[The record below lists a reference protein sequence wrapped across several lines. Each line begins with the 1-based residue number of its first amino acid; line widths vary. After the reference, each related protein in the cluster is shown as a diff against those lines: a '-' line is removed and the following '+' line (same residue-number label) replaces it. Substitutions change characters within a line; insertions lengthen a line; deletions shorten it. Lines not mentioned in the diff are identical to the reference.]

1 MNNQEAKFILAA
13 YRPGGQD
20 ASDPL
25 FAEALEQVRRDP
37 ELATWFEAEQHF
49 DAAMSEKLKG
59 EPVPPE
65 LRSNVLAAGKIVR
78 PSHWLRPR
86 AWMAAAAAFLILLA
100 AGSLWFSTRAQSNFT
115 AYRDTMTDF
124 LNNRFDHLDFKAKDV
139 AQLQNWL
146 AGQGAPAD
154 FVVPGGMR
162 DLPSHG
168 CRVLDWDGRKV
179 SLVCYHLANR
189 KEIHLFVIRDARFA
203 DGPPK
208 GSFRFVSS
216 GGWTTASWKQGNK
229 TLLLAGKGDEAAIR
243 KYL

>member
-1 MNNQEAKFILAA
+1 
-13 YRPGGQD
+13 
-20 ASDPL
+20 
-25 FAEALEQVRRDP
+25 
-37 ELATWFEAEQHF
+37 
-49 DAAMSEKLKG
+49 
-59 EPVPPE
+59 
-65 LRSNVLAAGKIVR
+65 
-78 PSHWLRPR
+78 
-86 AWMAAAAAFLILLA
+86 MAAAAAFLILLA
-100 AGSLWFSTRAQSNFT
+100 VGSLWFSTRAQSNFT

-154 FVVPGGMR
+154 FVVPEGMR

-179 SLVCYHLANR
+179 SLVCYHLAKR
-189 KEIHLFVIRDARFA
+189 KEIHLFVIRDTRFA